1 MKVANKFMKSIT
13 TGFGFSIQGSQDRR
27 TDSFQ
32 RPRVIRDINIPLIN
46 TLCRL
51 WSLIFSMAIFSSIES
66 VPWKSVMS
74 ISFSTPIVHCLWC
87 GFLDSCDNSSKSLKY
102 NGTSDNLFLK
112 IDSIEGIFNDNS
124 FTILSAMVSFLCHVL
139 CASDDSE
146 LYELA
151 KPFPLHQTVRLIR
164 ICKTILYRFIYL
176 DPSIL
181 DLPLHDTYSELDSFN
196 VVTKLHRYAVAKSI
210 SSILTDLYNRW
221 ARRPYF
227 NPSLWKIEELD
238 STRVKQELRGHS
250 LFSISIYKYLPWSID
265 FYERMKIFREVL
277 NNEKTLIQG
286 TDDPHN
292 RSKGTIVRVRRSMI
306 VEDGILAIDR
316 VGSALK
322 DRIVVRYVNNFGEEE
337 AGIDI
342 GGLFKDFVSD
352 LSIRIF
358 DPSYGLFAVTNRHEL
373 YPNPAVASIY
383 PVDEIEK
390 LYLFLGRVLGKA
402 LYENI
407 TLQPQFTHFFLSFM
421 HGKYD
426 YKNLIND
433 LSTYD
438 EEIYKNLMF
447 LKNYSGELD
456 DLGLTFSVTESAYGD
471 NREVNLIQNGASVAV
486 TDENKMRYI
495 NLVAKYYLH
504 DRIKLQARAFFKG
517 LYELIQPDILT
528 IFCAPELQILISG
541 SSGGVVIDE
550 LKANT
555 RYLGGYSAFDRNILW
570 FWATVQELNSED
582 LSKLIKFVTSC
593 PRAPSLGF
601 ASLDPPFGIQRVECS
616 DDSRLPT
623 ASTCFNILK
632 LPTYSSKNIVKE
644 KLLLSIRSGAGFD
657 LS

>member
-1 MKVANKFMKSIT
+1 MAT
-13 TGFGFSIQGSQDRR
+13 FS
-27 TDSFQ
+27 
-32 RPRVIRDINIPLIN
+32 NID
-46 TLCRL
+46 TK
-51 WSLIFSMAIFSSIES
+51 
-66 VPWKSVMS
+66 PWKSLML
-74 ISFSTPIVHCLWC
+74 ISFSTPIVHCLWY
-87 GFLDSCDNSSKSLKY
+87 GFLNICDNKSKSLVY
-102 NGTSDNLFLK
+102 SSSSDDNYFSK
-112 IDSIEGIFNDNS
+112 IDSIERTFNDDK
-124 FTILSAMVSFLCHVL
+124 FAMLTTMLLYLHHIL
-139 CASDDSE
+139 CATDDSE

-151 KPFPLHQTVRLIR
+151 KPFPLHQTVRLIK

-176 DPSIL
+176 DPTIL
-181 DLPLHDTYSELDSFN
+181 DLPVHDTYSELDSFN
-196 VVTKLHRYAVAKSI
+196 VVTKLHRYATVKSI
-210 SSILTDLYNRW
+210 SIVLSDLYNRW
-221 ARRPYF
+221 ARRPF
-227 NPSLWKIEELD
+227 FTPALWKIEALD
-238 STRVKQELRGHS
+238 STRTKQELRDHS
-250 LFSISIYKYLPWSID
+250 PFSISIYKYLPWSID

-277 NNEKTLIQG
+277 SKEKSIIQG

-292 RSKGTIVRVRRSMI
+292 RSKGTIVRIRRSMI
-306 VEDGILAIDR
+306 VEDGIAAMDKVGNAI
-316 VGSALK
+316 K
-322 DRIVVRYVNNFGEEE
+322 DRIVIRYINNFGEEE

-352 LSIRIF
+352 LSFRIF
-358 DPSYGLFAVTNRHEL
+358 DPSYGLFAVTNKHEL

-383 PVDEIEK
+383 PVGDIEK

-426 YKNLIND
+426 YKNLIDD
-433 LSTYD
+433 LNTYD
-438 EEIYKNLMF
+438 EEIFKNLMF
-447 LKNYSGELD
+447 LKSYTGDLN
-456 DLGLTFSVTESAYGD
+456 DLGLTFSLTESVYGD
-471 NREVNLIQNGASVAV
+471 NREINLIPNGSNVAV

-504 DRIKLQARAFFKG
+504 DRIKLQARAFFRG

-541 SSGGVVIDE
+541 STGGISIDE

-555 RYLGGYSAFDRNILW
+555 RYLGGYTAFDRNILW
-570 FWATVQELNSED
+570 FWATVQEFNSDD

-601 ASLDPPFGIQRVECS
+601 ASLDPLFGIQRVECP
-616 DDSRLPT
+616 DSRLPS

-632 LPTYSSKNIVKE
+632 LPIYSSKNILKE
-644 KLLLSIRSGAGFD
+644 KLLVSIRSGAGFD

>member
-1 MKVANKFMKSIT
+1 MKVANKLVKSIT
-13 TGFGFSIQGSQDRR
+13 SGLGLSSQRSQD
-27 TDSFQ
+27 SKC
-32 RPRVIRDINIPLIN
+32 INSGHIMHGDMNLPLIN

-51 WSLIFSMAIFSSIES
+51 WSLIFSMATFSNIDTK
-66 VPWKSVMS
+66 PWKSVML
-74 ISFSTPIVHCLWC
+74 ISFSTPIVHCLWY
-87 GFLDSCDNSSKSLKY
+87 GFLNICDNKSKSSVY
-102 NGTSDNLFLK
+102 SSSSDDNYFSK
-112 IDSIEGIFNDNS
+112 IDSIDRTFNDDK
-124 FTILSAMVSFLCHVL
+124 FAMLTTMLLYLHHIL
-139 CASDDSE
+139 CATDDSE

-151 KPFPLHQTVRLIR
+151 KPFPLHQTVRLIK

-176 DPSIL
+176 DPTIL
-181 DLPLHDTYSELDSFN
+181 DLPVHDTYSELDSFN
-196 VVTKLHRYAVAKSI
+196 VVTKLHRYATVKSI
-210 SSILTDLYNRW
+210 SIVLSDLYNRW
-221 ARRPYF
+221 ARRPF
-227 NPSLWKIEELD
+227 FTPGLWKIEALD
-238 STRVKQELRGHS
+238 STRTKQELRDHS
-250 LFSISIYKYLPWSID
+250 PFSISIYKYLPWSID

-277 NNEKTLIQG
+277 NKEKTIIQG

-292 RSKGTIVRVRRSMI
+292 RSKGTIVRIRRSMI
-306 VEDGILAIDR
+306 VEDGIAAMDKVGNAI
-316 VGSALK
+316 K
-322 DRIVVRYVNNFGEEE
+322 DRIVIRYINNFGEEE

-352 LSIRIF
+352 LSFRIF
-358 DPSYGLFAVTNRHEL
+358 DPSYGLFAVTNKHEL

-383 PVDEIEK
+383 PVGDIEK

-426 YKNLIND
+426 YKNLIDD
-433 LSTYD
+433 LNTYD
-438 EEIYKNLMF
+438 EEIFKNLMF
-447 LKNYSGELD
+447 LKNYTGDLN
-456 DLGLTFSVTESAYGD
+456 DLGLTFSLTESVYGD
-471 NREVNLIQNGASVAV
+471 NREINLIPNGSNIAV

-504 DRIKLQARAFFKG
+504 DRIKLQARAFFRG

-541 SSGGVVIDE
+541 STGGISLDE

-555 RYLGGYSAFDRNILW
+555 RYLGGYTAFDRNILW
-570 FWATVQELNSED
+570 FWATVQEFNSDD

-601 ASLDPPFGIQRVECS
+601 ASLDPLFGIQRVECP

-623 ASTCFNILK
+623 ASTCFNVLK
-632 LPTYSSKNIVKE
+632 LPTYSSKNILKE
-644 KLLLSIRSGAGFD
+644 KLLVSIRSGAGFD